1 MKAFIRWCA
10 DPDQGLVTWPVK
22 VSPPKVPQTLF
33 RIFAEEELVALFD
46 SRHLKGASEYAV
58 RNRALVALLLDTGI
72 RVAEAAALTPR
83 SLVGGQYVHVMGK
96 GHKERLVPFASAALA
111 RLEQWLVLRQ
121 RLNVTDDDSLWLLS
135 SHGIKQLMKRI
146 THDTGIHLHAHKLRH
161 QAATML
167 VRENADLHVVKRML
181 GHAQLSTVEVYLSL
195 SNADLAAKHALAS
208 PFARLDAA
216 LRNGEGQP
224 RRRRLVS

>member
-1 MKAFIRWCA
+1 
-10 DPDQGLVTWPVK
+10 
-22 VSPPKVPQTLF
+22 
-33 RIFAEEELVALFD
+33 
-46 SRHLKGASEYAV
+46 
-58 RNRALVALLLDTGI
+58 
-72 RVAEAAALTPR
+72 
-83 SLVGGQYVHVMGK
+83 
-96 GHKERLVPFASAALA
+96 
-111 RLEQWLVLRQ
+111 
-121 RLNVTDDDSLWLLS
+121 
-135 SHGIKQLMKRI
+135 MKRI